1 MKHDGG
7 GVAAQHSAGNQGGD
21 FKMKVKSSFA
31 VGGNTKYQD
40 AQSTGP
46 GRLQR
51 RRDDLDISQVV
62 VEDDDDIHQP
72 NFGGQHEEDIV
83 EFHLNNI

>member
-1 MKHDGG
+1 MKHDGAG
-7 GVAAQHSAGNQGGD
+7 GAAQQSTGTQGGD

-40 AQSTGP
+40 SQSTGP